1 MPLVTYIDESYTQE
15 LFFLGCA
22 VAEEHSWE
30 RVDQRLIQFLD
41 SQIEYHNLPA
51 NAELHAHEILGGAG
65 KWKPLRGKHR
75 EANYIIKQVLTILH
89 EENVKFIFRGIDVNR
104 LNARYK
110 YPDPPHALALQHAL
124 ERVNEHAKRTGQR
137 EPVLLYADVVDTK
150 TELQA
155 QFAGYQ
161 QHSTGGYR
169 PSHLEHL
176 APHIQF
182 LDSRLAPGLQAIDIG
197 VYLYRRFQAV
207 PYERHPKAQKAR
219 EQLQALLKGMTV
231 HAWTWEP

>member
-1 MPLVTYIDESYTQE
+1 MPLVAYFDESYTQE

-22 VAEEHSWE
+22 IAEEHSWE
-30 RVDQRLIQFLD
+30 RVDQRLIQLLD
-41 SQIEYHNLPA
+41 RQIQEHGLA
-51 NAELHAHEILGGAG
+51 AEAELHAHEILGGAG

-75 EANYIIKQVLTILH
+75 EANYIVKHALTILH
-89 EENVKFIFRGIDVNR
+89 EENVKFVFRGIDVKR

-110 YPDPPHALALQHAL
+110 YPYPPHAIALQHTL
-124 ERVNEHAKRTGQR
+124 ERVNEHAKRTGQQ
-137 EPVLLYADVVDTK
+137 EPVLLYADIVDTK
-150 TELQA
+150 TELQN

-161 QHSTGGYR
+161 QRSTGGYR
-169 PSHLEHL
+169 PSNLEHL
-176 APHIQF
+176 APHIKF

-207 PYERHPKAQKAR
+207 PQERHPKAQKAR
-219 EQLQALLKGMTV
+219 EQLQTLLKVMTV